1 MSLMPSC
8 REIAGLVSDAED
20 GRLGVGDRARFWLH
34 LSTCPPCR
42 AWAAQ
47 VQLTRTMVH
56 ATGEVDVTDAIPDD
70 LLAAYRSWTRAGGGA
85 DGGA

>member
-20 GRLGVGDRARFWLH
+20 GRLGVSDRARFWVH